1 MVTKLKKN
9 GYEYLNIMATFL
21 EIQHYD
27 KDKVDL
33 REKKILNY
41 KLVIQVS
48 QQSLIKSLRM
58 REKVKWDE
66 VDK

>member
-9 GYEYLNIMATFL
+9 GYEYLNIMAAFL

-33 REKKILNY
+33 REKKNF
-41 KLVIQVS
+41 KL
-48 QQSLIKSLRM
+48 
-58 REKVKWDE
+58 
-66 VDK
+66 